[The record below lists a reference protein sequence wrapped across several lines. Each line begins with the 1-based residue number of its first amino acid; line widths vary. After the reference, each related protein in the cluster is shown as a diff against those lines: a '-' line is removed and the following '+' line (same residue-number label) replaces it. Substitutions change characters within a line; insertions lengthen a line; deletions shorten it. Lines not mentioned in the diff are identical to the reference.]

1 MTKRDTKGLI
11 LTEAFRLFA
20 KHTYEQVTFNEL
32 EAATRLSRGAI
43 MYHYKTKEL
52 IFKSMC
58 DQFLLKESSVLE
70 RLNTE
75 ISSDMTLK
83 ALIDL
88 YIRVIADLKADFK
101 EMGIGNMN
109 KALINITNQ
118 ATFYYPNFEIKG
130 MKWKIMQVQLWQ
142 SMLKKAAERNEIKA
156 DVDFE
161 VVAELFEDTY
171 CGIAY
176 SGLVYPEGIDM
187 AYLQKAFDF
196 IYNSIKKG

>member
-32 EAATRLSRGAI
+32 ETATKLSRGAI
-43 MYHYKTKEL
+43 MYHFKTKEL

-58 DQFLLKESSVLE
+58 DRFLLKESSVLE
-70 RLNTE
+70 RLNAQ

-88 YIRVIADLKADFK
+88 YIRVITDLKADYK
-101 EMGIGNMN
+101 EIGIGNMN

-118 ATFYYPNFEIKG
+118 ATYFYPNFEIKA
-130 MKWKIMQVQLWQ
+130 MKWKVMQVQLWQ
-142 SMLKKAAERNEIKA
+142 SMLKKAAESKEIKA

-176 SGLVYPEGIDM
+176 SGIIYPEGIDT
-187 AYLQKAFDF
+187 AYLQKALNF

>member
-20 KHTYEQVTFNEL
+20 KHTYEQVTFVEL
-32 EAATRLSRGAI
+32 ETATKLSRGAI
-43 MYHYKTKEL
+43 MYHFKTKEL

-58 DQFLLKESSVLE
+58 DRFLLKESSVLE
-70 RLNTE
+70 RLNAQ

-83 ALIDL
+83 ALVDL
-88 YIRVIADLKADFK
+88 YIRVIADLKADYQ
-101 EMGIGNMN
+101 EIGISNMN

-118 ATFYYPNFEIKG
+118 ATYFYPNFEIKA
-130 MKWKIMQVQLWQ
+130 MKWKVMQVQFWQ
-142 SMLKKAAERNEIKA
+142 SMLKKAAQSNEIKA

-176 SGLVYPEGIDM
+176 SGIIYPEGIDM
-187 AYLQKAFDF
+187 AIRL
-196 IYNSIKKG
+196 